1 MLTGRKTLA
10 FEGTESSRLFD
21 EPQFKAIAGRSFDP
35 ARDFVA
41 VMLSNRADSS
51 TTSAIACDYVP
62 GVKWLTVRMNKPI
75 NKGALIDISYLIVL
89 GR

>member
-1 MLTGRKTLA
+1 MRTGRKMLTS
-10 FEGTESSRLFD
+10 EGTESSRLFD
-21 EPQFKAIAGRSFDP
+21 DPQLKAIAGSSFDQV
-35 ARDFVA
+35 RDFVA
-41 VMLSNRADSS
+41 VMLSNRANSS

>member
-1 MLTGRKTLA
+1 MTS
-10 FEGTESSRLFD
+10 EGTDSLRLFD
-21 EPQFKAIAGRSFDP
+21 QPQFTAIAGRSFDP

-62 GVKWLTVRMNKPI
+62 GVKWLTVRMNKPT

>member
-1 MLTGRKTLA
+1 MRTGRKMLTS
-10 FEGTESSRLFD
+10 EGTESSRLFD
-21 EPQFKAIAGRSFDP
+21 DPQLKAIVGRSFDQ

-41 VMLSNRADSS
+41 VMLSNQANSS

>member
-1 MLTGRKTLA
+1 MHTGRKTLTS
-10 FEGTESSRLFD
+10 EGTDSLRLFD
-21 EPQFKAIAGRSFDP
+21 EPQFKAIAGRSFDQ

-51 TTSAIACDYVP
+51 TTSAIACYYVP

-75 NKGALIDISYLIVL
+75 NKGAPIDISYLIVL